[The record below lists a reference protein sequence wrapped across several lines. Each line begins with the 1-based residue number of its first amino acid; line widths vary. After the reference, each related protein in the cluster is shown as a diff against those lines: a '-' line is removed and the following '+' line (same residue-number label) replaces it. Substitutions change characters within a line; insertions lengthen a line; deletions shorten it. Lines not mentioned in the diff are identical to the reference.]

1 MRRLLRCTS
10 TRKVDASEL
19 GMSME
24 QLEEDRAELAQMMGA
39 DDEDRDDVGTEDL
52 EHTLLDPFGYVRTFE
67 LLLKDAEFAAV
78 ICDEGHAIRNARS
91 SAHNLVAL
99 IKRDSTALLSA
110 TPMLNSVRD
119 LLGYI
124 TLFWNGPPTAG
135 DPGGDEGVEAMP

>member
-1 MRRLLRCTS
+1 HPRAPWADVRQTGTYVIVTAYTTAVRRLLRCTS
-10 TRKVDASEL
+10 TRKVDESEL

-78 ICDEGHAIRNARS
+78 ICDE
-91 SAHNLVAL
+91 
-99 IKRDSTALLSA
+99 
-110 TPMLNSVRD
+110 
-119 LLGYI
+119 
-124 TLFWNGPPTAG
+124 
-135 DPGGDEGVEAMP
+135 